1 MAEKKMLNLKPIIS
15 VRELCQ
21 ILQLSRS
28 RYYQLINSGFFPK
41 PLHDERSKRPYY
53 DAALQKQ
60 ILEARESG
68 IGADGSYLLF
78 YSPRKSERLSH
89 LRRKEKIDP
98 QVKELTDTLSGMGL
112 ETTPQEVQQAL
123 SELFPEGTEKV
134 EQGLLI
140 RELYRHLKQKK

>member
-1 MAEKKMLNLKPIIS
+1 MNDKKLSISKPIIS

-28 RYYQLINSGFFPK
+28 LYYQLINSGFFPK

-89 LRRKEKIDP
+89 LRRKKVDP
-98 QVKELTDTLSGMGL
+98 QIQELTDTLAGMGL
-112 ETTPQEVQQAL
+112 
-123 SELFPEGTEKV
+123 
-134 EQGLLI
+134 
-140 RELYRHLKQKK
+140 

>member
-1 MAEKKMLNLKPIIS
+1 MNDKKLSNLKPIIS

-89 LRRKEKIDP
+89 LRRKKVDP
-98 QVKELTDTLSGMGL
+98 QIQELTDTLAGMGL
-112 ETTPQEVQQAL
+112 ETTPQEVQKAL
-123 SELFPEGTEKV
+123 SELFPEGTKGD
-134 EQGLLI
+134 QGLII
-140 RELYRHLKQKK
+140 RELYRHLKQK

>member
-1 MAEKKMLNLKPIIS
+1 MNDKKSSISKPIIS

-68 IGADGSYLLF
+68 IGVDGSYLLF
-78 YSPRKSERLSH
+78 YSPRKSERLSQM
-89 LRRKEKIDP
+89 RRKKVDP
-98 QVKELTDTLSGMGL
+98 QVKELTDTLAGMGL

-123 SELFPEGTEKV
+123 SELFPEGAKG